1 MADQDWKPRM
11 VAALGSAIFFVLAPG
26 TVAGLMPW
34 WIGHWQF
41 HAQFFGFT
49 LLRAA
54 GFILLLAGLAVVVEC
69 LARFALTGLGT
80 PAPVFPTRRLVVSG
94 LYRYVRNPMY
104 VGVLSIALGQAA
116 IFGDA
121 RILAWGLFFWLATHV
136 FVVAYEEPT
145 LRRSF
150 GDEYLSFTQNV
161 PRWLPRLTA
170 WKTKSSEI
178 RPLDA
183 QQ

>member
-1 MADQDWKPRM
+1 MK
-11 VAALGSAIFFVLAPG
+11 
-26 TVAGLMPW
+26 
-34 WIGHWQF
+34 
-41 HAQFFGFT
+41 
-49 LLRAA
+49 
-54 GFILLLAGLAVVVEC
+54 
-69 LARFALTGLGT
+69 GLGT
-80 PAPVFPTRRLVVSG
+80 PAPVYPTRRLVVGG

-104 VGVLSIALGQAA
+104 VGVFSIVLGQAA

-161 PRWLPRLTA
+161 PRWVPRFTP
-170 WKTKSSEI
+170 WKTAPGGVRSVNV
-178 RPLDA
+178 RPVDV
-183 QQ
+183 QPGDVQPKDVKQ